1 MTEKTP
7 KELQTRDRNKEVYRR
22 LALLLRQ
29 ENVVT
34 LEEIYETLKEE
45 TKEAISDA
53 LHRLVTN
60 GTLKKRTLSDGNVL
74 IEVYWTSLT
83 EVWNLSKQPYWE
95 HWKLQQELKNELQQ
109 RLNGRKYC
117 IVGKKHQFYDTL
129 QNFFLHLG

>member
-1 MTEKTP
+1 
-7 KELQTRDRNKEVYRR
+7 

-95 HWKLQQELKNELQQ
+95 HW
-109 RLNGRKYC
+109 
-117 IVGKKHQFYDTL
+117 
-129 QNFFLHLG
+129 